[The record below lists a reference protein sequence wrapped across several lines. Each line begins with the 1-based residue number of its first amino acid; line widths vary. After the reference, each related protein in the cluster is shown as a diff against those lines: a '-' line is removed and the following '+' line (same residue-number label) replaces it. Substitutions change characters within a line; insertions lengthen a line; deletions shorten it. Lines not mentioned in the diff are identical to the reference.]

1 MSLSQ
6 NLQNILDDTFD
17 SLLFMDTSFNLST
30 FPNMLSSVNTSISQS
45 IDRFSSDLR
54 RNRSSVGEEEKEA
67 EEENEEPEE
76 QDTTSLPD
84 LIPVDDH
91 DHVAEEDNVRRLRL
105 WSNLL
110 DDYNTQMTLYQK
122 NIRTILNITENIL
135 PVQRPIS
142 SSRRAPA
149 TTPPRVN
156 TTSVASRNIRNTTNN
171 TLDSA
176 TTNRLLQWLMRNPS
190 SYVLEFDTI
199 LPTTTTTRNTSVP
212 TSLQIQTATTLFT
225 YEPQENPLTVNT
237 CPITLEDFREG
248 ERLMRINGCGHI
260 FKANALHHW
269 FERNHR
275 CPSCRYDICS
285 STDGTES
292 TEGTGSTE
300 STEGTGSTGSVER
313 TERTERVRMPEVLEG
328 MNV

>member
-54 RNRSSVGEEEKEA
+54 RNRSSVGEEEKE
-67 EEENEEPEE
+67 ENEENEEQEEPEE

-84 LIPVDDH
+84 LIPIDNHDRIVEDD
-91 DHVAEEDNVRRLRL
+91 NIRRLRL

-156 TTSVASRNIRNTTNN
+156 TTSVAPRNIRNTTNN

-199 LPTTTTTRNTSVP
+199 LPTTTTTRNTTVP

-275 CPSCRYDICS
+275 CPSCRYDICL
-285 STDGTES
+285 STERTES
-292 TEGTGSTE
+292 TGSAEGTGSA
-300 STEGTGSTGSVER
+300 GS
-313 TERTERVRMPEVLEG
+313 TERVRMPEVLEG

>member
-54 RNRSSVGEEEKEA
+54 RNRSSVGEEEKE
-67 EEENEEPEE
+67 ENEENEENEEQEEPEE

-84 LIPVDDH
+84 LIPIDNHDRIVEDD
-91 DHVAEEDNVRRLRL
+91 NIRRLRL

-156 TTSVASRNIRNTTNN
+156 TTSVAPRNIRNTTNN

-199 LPTTTTTRNTSVP
+199 LPTTTTTTRNTTVP

-275 CPSCRYDICS
+275 CPSCRYDICL
-285 STDGTES
+285 STERTESAGS
-292 TEGTGSTE
+292 TEGTG
-300 STEGTGSTGSVER
+300 R